1 MQLWLN
7 KSEVEALQGSQW
19 VVIFMIP
26 VHPEER
32 VTDLS
37 SDVKTQFAL
46 FKRELQM
53 Y

>member
-7 KSEVEALQGSQW
+7 KWEVETLQGSQW
-19 VVIFMIP
+19 VVIHTIL

-37 SDVKTQFAL
+37 SDVKMQSAL
-46 FKRELQM
+46 FNWELQM